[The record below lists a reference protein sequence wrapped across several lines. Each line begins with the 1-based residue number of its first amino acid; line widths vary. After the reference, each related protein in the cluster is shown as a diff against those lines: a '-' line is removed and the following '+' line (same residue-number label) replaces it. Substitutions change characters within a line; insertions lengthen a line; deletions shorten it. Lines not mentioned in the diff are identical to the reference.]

1 VSIVTQDA
9 TTTSLKEK
17 RGAHRFGEYIRSQKV
32 NRIAVDQEERER
44 ERGRERERERE
55 RER

>member
-1 VSIVTQDA
+1 MSIVTQDA